1 MFLAIA
7 VIIVQG
13 IIFGIATNAI
23 ISNKGYDENWFW
35 WGFFFGL
42 IAVLVALSKPEYK
55 AVYTEPENRDRQY
68 KTTIHTPES
77 EWTCICGRTNPGYT
91 GTCSC
96 GRTQEEIKKLESDKQ
111 KEKQKEEELRKN
123 NLKLDTL
130 MKMKQLL
137 DSGAITEAEFAEKK
151 KELF

>member
-42 IAVLVALSKPEYK
+42 IAMLVALSKPEYK

-68 KTTIHTPES
+68 KTTIT
-77 EWTCICGRTNPGYT
+77 Y
-91 GTCSC
+91 
-96 GRTQEEIKKLESDKQ
+96 
-111 KEKQKEEELRKN
+111 
-123 NLKLDTL
+123 
-130 MKMKQLL
+130 
-137 DSGAITEAEFAEKK
+137 A
-151 KELF
+151 